1 MELPIRML
9 EPERIAPDTYVIRQ
23 LGGEGVNPVAVHLN
37 SMVITGEEPVIV
49 DTGVSLTQESWMDAT
64 FSIVDPADV
73 RWIYISHDD
82 HDHIGN
88 LPQVLDLCPNATLVS
103 TWFMVE
109 RLAGDVPLPL
119 DRMRWVNDGESF
131 RVGDRDL
138 VAVTPPVFDSPTS
151 RGLYD
156 PRTGVYWAVD
166 ALGNPLTHEVSD
178 ISELDPGFYQEGFL
192 MFARIISPWH
202 QWLDPARYQAHLDR
216 VHGLGATVV
225 ASAHGTTLRGAQ
237 IDAAYGLMSQV
248 AHLPA
253 SPLPGQADLEA
264 ILATMT
270 AAPEQ
275 PVLQPI
281 AA

>member
-1 MELPIRML
+1 MDLPIRLL

-37 SMVITGEEPVIV
+37 SMVITGKEPVIV
-49 DTGVSLTQESWMDAT
+49 DTGPSLTRRDWMEST

-73 RWIYISHDD
+73 RWIFISHDD

-88 LPQVLDLCPNATLVS
+88 LPEVLALAPNATLVS

-109 RLAGDVPLPL
+109 RLAADVLLPL

-131 RVGDRDL
+131 SVGDREL

-151 RGLYD
+151 RGLFD
-156 PRTGVYWAVD
+156 PSTGVYWAVD
-166 ALGNPLTHEVSD
+166 ALGSPLTHEVSD
-178 ISELDPGFYQEGFL
+178 VSELDPGFWREGFL
-192 MFARIISPWH
+192 MFQRILSPWH
-202 QWLDPARYQAHLDR
+202 QWLDPARYQEHLDR
-216 VHGLGATVV
+216 VHGLGATAI

-237 IDAAYGLMSQV
+237 IDSAFRLMTEV

-253 SPLPGQADLEA
+253 VPLPGQADLEQ
-264 ILATMT
+264 ILASFTVSPTQPT
-270 AAPEQ
+270 A
-275 PVLQPI
+275 I